1 MFYVI
6 KNNMVYECAD
16 RISRAF
22 DYPDMAKELVGVDV
36 RTFDENRDKYAI
48 IEDTLVDISETEE
61 YKKKIQE
68 QAKQV
73 RIAEIKSALNNLDL
87 KCIRA
92 LREGGNDENGI
103 PFLEKYQNEIS
114 TLRDELNSL

>member
-22 DYPDMAKELVGVDV
+22 DYPDMAKELLGVDV

-48 IEDTLVDISETEE
+48 IEDTLVDISDTEE
-61 YKKKIQE
+61 YKKKMQD
-68 QAKQV
+68 QAKQA
-73 RIAEIKSALNNLDL
+73 RIAEM
-87 KCIRA
+87 
-92 LREGGNDENGI
+92 REGGNDENGI
-103 PFLEKYQNEIS
+103 PFLEKYQNEIT
-114 TLRDELNSL
+114 TLRDELNAL